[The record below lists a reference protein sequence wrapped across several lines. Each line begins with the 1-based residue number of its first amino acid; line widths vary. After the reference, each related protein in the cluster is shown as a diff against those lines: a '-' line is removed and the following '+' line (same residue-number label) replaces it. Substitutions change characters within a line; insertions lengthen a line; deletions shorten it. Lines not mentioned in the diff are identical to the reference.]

1 MKSGF
6 VAILGRPNAG
16 KSTLLN
22 ALIGEKV
29 AIVSAKPQTTR
40 NRIAGVLEVAARKG
54 VNQAA
59 QIVFV
64 DTPGVHKPG
73 SHLDRRMLQEVYEA
87 LETRDV
93 VLVLM
98 DATRRVQLEETV
110 RAGIESP
117 VSEARPGAP
126 GDAEDGIG
134 SPVSEERP
142 GAPGDAEDEIESL
155 VSEARPGAPSDA
167 EDEIGSPVSEER
179 PGAPGD
185 AEDEIG
191 SPVSEARPGAP
202 GVVFPSRNERTNWA
216 SEDEF
221 LFGLIRKLDCPVFL
235 VLTKIDLVPKDHL
248 LPLIDTLTRQFNFA
262 QVIPISARKR
272 DGLDIL
278 VRKIVDALPVGERFY
293 PKDQYKDQP
302 QRFMVAE
309 LIRESILAETGEEV
323 PYASAVVIE
332 QFEEPVPFIP
342 RKKGA
347 VPSVP
352 RLHKF
357 DSPIGL
363 DQLAR
368 LRKHANEGVVH
379 GADDERGHVDA
390 VHHARAGH
398 AVVVIVGVLEAAIAR
413 HNLVVEFAQRAHRPH
428 FIRLVVIGKQRGL
441 AVKAAHQPAQK
452 SKLVH
457 AVRWLVQSVGAGRQ
471 VDHRTNSRNG
481 NKRRPVSPL
490 PRKLQHQVAAHRVA
504 HQRHP
509 LQSPARSE
517 VLNHRAHIA

>member
-1 MKSGF
+1 MLPLKSGF

-40 NRIAGVLEVAARKG
+40 NRIAGVLEVAAHKG
-54 VNQAA
+54 LHQAA

-98 DATRRVQLEETV
+98 DATRRVQLEAASGV
-110 RAGIESP
+110 
-117 VSEARPGAP
+117 
-126 GDAEDGIG
+126 D
-134 SPVSEERP
+134 
-142 GAPGDAEDEIESL
+142 SL
-155 VSEARPGAPSDA
+155 VSEARPGAPGVGN
-167 EDEIGSPVSEER
+167 E
-179 PGAPGD
+179 GAAGPLRQAQGRLSAALRSAQD
-185 AEDEIG
+185 DIVDG
-191 SPVSEARPGAP
+191 GKKH
-202 GVVFPSRNERTNWA
+202 ERTNWA

-262 QVIPISARKR
+262 QIIPISARKR

-278 VRKIVDALPVGERFY
+278 VRKIVDALPAGERFY
-293 PKDQYKDQP
+293 PKDQYTDQP

-332 QFEEPVPFIP
+332 RFEEPAPFVPRKNHP
-342 RKKGA
+342 SDKDPSPGTPGKKGA
-347 VPSVP
+347 VP
-352 RLHKF
+352 
-357 DSPIGL
+357 
-363 DQLAR
+363 
-368 LRKHANEGVVH
+368 
-379 GADDERGHVDA
+379 
-390 VHHARAGH
+390 ARAPLTRIAAAIYCERDGQKAILIGKGGAKLKEIGTGARRKIESLLGTRVYLELH
-398 AVVVIVGVLEAAIAR
+398 VIVEAGWRESKAFVESLDWRNQLE
-413 HNLVVEFAQRAHRPH
+413 
-428 FIRLVVIGKQRGL
+428 RL
-441 AVKAAHQPAQK
+441 
-452 SKLVH
+452 
-457 AVRWLVQSVGAGRQ
+457 AGEQ
-471 VDHRTNSRNG
+471 IDEKHLG
-481 NKRRPVSPL
+481 
-490 PRKLQHQVAAHRVA
+490 
-504 HQRHP
+504 
-509 LQSPARSE
+509 E
-517 VLNHRAHIA
+517 EE